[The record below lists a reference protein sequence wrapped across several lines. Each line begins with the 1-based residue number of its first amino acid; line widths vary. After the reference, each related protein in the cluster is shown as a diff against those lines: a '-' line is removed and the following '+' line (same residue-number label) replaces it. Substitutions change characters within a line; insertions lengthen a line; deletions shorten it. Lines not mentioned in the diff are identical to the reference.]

1 MCQCGLM
8 KSRRLYFSK
17 LLFREK
23 NNIIFIKIKIM
34 LRTTIFCALLLS
46 QFGTAQG
53 FLKADGQNIVNPK
66 GENVYLKGL
75 GLGGWMLQ
83 EGYMLKTD
91 AFAGPQF
98 KIKEKI
104 AEVAGEDGK
113 NQFYKAYLKNGIT
126 KKDIDSLAKWG
137 FNSIRLPMHYDL
149 YTLPIEKE
157 KVKGQNTWL
166 EEGFKMTDNLLQWCE
181 DNKIYLILDLHA
193 APGGQGNDANI
204 SDNDKSKPNLW
215 DSVENQKKTIAL
227 WKKLAERYKDREWI
241 AGYDLINEP
250 NINFTGKNPNGT
262 DEMSNAP
269 LWKLQKEISDAIR
282 EVDKKHIIILEGNGW
297 GNNYNGLI
305 PLWDNN
311 LVLSFHKYWTTNTQ
325 EAVKSIVDL
334 RQKLNVPV
342 WLGETGENS
351 NVWFTELNQLLLKN
365 NIGYAY
371 WPMKKIDNI
380 AGVTNVEITSDYQKL
395 LDYWKNGGQKPTKEF
410 ARKTLMKIA
419 DNYKI
424 ENVEVKN
431 DVIDAMFRQVNDDTT
446 RPFQSNIVPG
456 RIFAT
461 NYDLGRFASAYSDN
475 DFQNVWVSTGERTE
489 WNSGNK
495 MRNDGVD
502 IYLCNDKITNQY
514 YVGKTEK
521 GEWLQYTLK
530 SADAKAYQLSIRYQN
545 ESDQTSE
552 LVIKTDSG
560 DDLAQIKLPP
570 TGKNV
575 WKTVSVDQVKL
586 SKGENKLR
594 LYFEAGNADLNY
606 FELK

>member
-1 MCQCGLM
+1 M
-8 KSRRLYFSK
+8 
-17 LLFREK
+17 
-23 NNIIFIKIKIM
+23 I
-34 LRTTIFCALLLS
+34 RTAVFCAFLLS

-53 FLKADGQNIVNPK
+53 FLKSQGQKIVNQK
-66 GENVYLKGL
+66 GDNVYLKGL

-83 EGYMLKTD
+83 EGYMLKTAD
-91 AFAGPQF
+91 FAGPQY

-104 AEVAGEDGK
+104 SEVAGEEGK
-113 NQFYKAYLKNGIT
+113 NEFYKAYLKNGVT

-157 KVKGQNTWL
+157 PVKGQNTWL
-166 EEGFKMTDNLLQWCE
+166 EEGFVMTDNLLKWCE

-193 APGGQGNDANI
+193 APGGQGNDENI
-204 SDNDKSKPNLW
+204 SDNDKSKPSLW
-215 DSVENQKKTIAL
+215 ENEDNQKKTVAL
-227 WKKLAERYKDREWI
+227 WKKLAERYKDKEWI
-241 AGYDLINEP
+241 GGYDLINEP
-250 NINFTGKNPNGT
+250 NYPFTGKNPNGT

-269 LWKLQKEISDAIR
+269 LWKLQKDITEAIR
-282 EVDKKHIIILEGNGW
+282 QVDKNHIIIIEGNGW

-305 PLWDNN
+305 PLWDDSM
-311 LVLSFHKYWTTNTQ
+311 VLSFHKYWTNNST
-325 EAVKSIVDL
+325 EAIQNILDI
-334 RQKLNVPV
+334 RHKLNVPV

-380 AGVTNVEITSDYQKL
+380 AGVTSVKITPEYQKL
-395 LDYWKNGGQKPTKEF
+395 LDYWKNGGEKPGKDL
-410 ARKTLMKIA
+410 AKKALLKIA

-424 ENVEVKN
+424 ENVEVKK

-446 RPFQSNIVPG
+446 KPYKNHKAPG

-461 NYDLGRFASAYSDN
+461 EYDLGRMGKAYLDN
-475 DFQNVWVSTGERTE
+475 DYQNLWVSSGKHTE

-502 IYLCNDKITNQY
+502 IFACDDKISNGY
-514 YVGKTEK
+514 FVGKTEK
-521 GEWLQYTLK
+521 GEWLQYTLNVNQSK
-530 SADAKAYQLSIRYQN
+530 KYKIEIRYNNDSN
-545 ESDQTSE
+545 EN
-552 LVIKTDSG
+552 
-560 DDLAQIKLPP
+560 AQIKLKSESGETLSAIALPP
-570 TGKNV
+570 TGKY
-575 WKTVSVDQVKL
+575 WKTVSADGINL
-586 SKGENKLR
+586 SKGQNKLR
-594 LYFEAGNADLNY
+594 LYFENGNTNINF

>member
-1 MCQCGLM
+1 M
-8 KSRRLYFSK
+8 
-17 LLFREK
+17 
-23 NNIIFIKIKIM
+23 
-34 LRTTIFCALLLS
+34 RTVVLCALLLS

-53 FLKADGQNIVNPK
+53 FLKTQGQKIVNQK

-91 AFAGPQF
+91 DFAGPQY

-113 NQFYKAYLKNGIT
+113 NEFYKAYLKNGIT

-137 FNSIRLPMHYDL
+137 FNSIRLPMHYNL

-166 EEGFKMTDNLLQWCE
+166 EEGFVMTDNLLKWCE

-215 DSVENQKKTIAL
+215 DSEENQKKTIAL
-227 WKKLAERYKDREWI
+227 WKKLAERYKDKEWI
-241 AGYDLINEP
+241 AGYDMINEP
-250 NINFTGKNPNGT
+250 NYGFTGKNENGT

-269 LWKLQKEISDAIR
+269 LWKLQREISDAIR
-282 EVDKKHIIILEGNGW
+282 EVDKNHIIILEGNGW
-297 GNNYNGLI
+297 GNNYNGL
-305 PLWDNN
+305 PKLWDDN
-311 LVLSFHKYWTTNTQ
+311 LVLSFHKYWTTNAL
-325 EAVKSIVDL
+325 ESIQNIIDL
-334 RQKLNVPV
+334 RNKLNVPA

-380 AGVTNVEITSDYQKL
+380 AGVTNVKITSDYKKL
-395 LDYWKNGGQKPTKEF
+395 LDYWKNGGKKPTKEF
-410 ARKTLMKIA
+410 ARKTMMKIA
-419 DNYKI
+419 DNYKM
-424 ENVEVKN
+424 ENVEVKK
-431 DVIDAMFRQVNDDTT
+431 DVIDALFRQVNDDSTK
-446 RPFQSNIVPG
+446 PFKNHTIPG

-461 NYDLGRFASAYSDN
+461 EYDLGRFGSAYSDN
-475 DFQNVWVSTGERTE
+475 DFQDLWVSTGSHTE
-489 WNSGNK
+489 WNSGKN

-502 IYLCNDKITNQY
+502 IYLCNDKITNNY

-521 GEWLQYTLK
+521 GEWLQYTLNITK
-530 SADAKAYQLSIRYQN
+530 AKKYKLSIRYNNDSVQA
-545 ESDQTSE
+545 SE
-552 LVIKTDSG
+552 LVIKTENG
-560 DDLAQIKLPP
+560 DDLGKVKLAP
-570 TGKNV
+570 TGKGI
-575 WKTVSVDQVKL
+575 WKTVSVDNINL
-586 SKGENKLR
+586 AKGENKLR
-594 LYFEAGNADLNY
+594 LYFEAGNANLNY
-606 FELK
+606 FELQ

>member
-1 MCQCGLM
+1 
-8 KSRRLYFSK
+8 
-17 LLFREK
+17 
-23 NNIIFIKIKIM
+23 M

-166 EEGFKMTDNLLQWCE
+166 EKGFKMTDNLLQWCE

-215 DSVENQKKTIAL
+215 DSVKNQKKTIAL
-227 WKKLAERYKDREWI
+227 WKKLAERYKDKEWI

-410 ARKTLMKIA
+410 ALKTLLKIA

-424 ENVEVKN
+424 ENVEVKK

-461 NYDLGRFASAYSDN
+461 NYDLGRFGSAYSDN

-545 ESDQTSE
+545 ESVQTSE

-575 WKTVSVDQVKL
+575 WKTVSVEQVKL
-586 SKGENKLR
+586 NKGENKLR